1 LRLPGRLFCI
11 PNGVPG
17 KIIYYSPEFTEQR
30 VIKTKT
36 LGDNFFPRTGERK
49 EKKKIFVKT
58 LSIIPHLF
66 GAAESMD
73 PVEVVPYPLLT

>member
-1 LRLPGRLFCI
+1 MRLPGRLFCI

-36 LGDNFFPRTGERK
+36 LGDNFFPRTS
-49 EKKKIFVKT
+49 IFVKT
-58 LSIIPHLF
+58 LNIIPHLF

-73 PVEVVPYPLLT
+73 PVEG